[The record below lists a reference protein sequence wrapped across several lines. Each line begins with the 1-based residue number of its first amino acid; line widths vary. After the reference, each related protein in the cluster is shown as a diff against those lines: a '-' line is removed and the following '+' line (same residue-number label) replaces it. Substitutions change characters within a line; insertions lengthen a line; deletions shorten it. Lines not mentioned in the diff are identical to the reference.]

1 MVLSQLMAG
10 VMCIGA
16 AFAEEDWLQTTLSL
30 AGKFG
35 ASAAFAI
42 MIVQAAELYP
52 TSLRATGLGMAASAG
67 KIGGIAAPIMAGL
80 NPISLPLT
88 VMGVSGLLGRIII
101 IQCQQN
107 YRDILY

>member
-1 MVLSQLMAG
+1 MVFSQFLAG
-10 VMCIGA
+10 ITCVGA

-35 ASAAFAI
+35 ASAAFAT

-52 TSLRATGLGMAASAG
+52 TSLRATGLGMASSAG
-67 KIGGIAAPIMAGL
+67 KLGGIAAPIMAGL

-88 VMGVSGLLGRIII
+88 IMGVSGLLG
-101 IQCQQN
+101 N
-107 YRDILY
+107 EFVY